1 MTTYKTAEL
10 EGALLDAA
18 VAKAEGFPSFWID
31 PGDESR
37 NKSCVLGPARAED
50 SRFDWCPSTA
60 WEQGGPI
67 IEREYIAVVPD
78 GPHAKNGWDAY
89 HDASYSGPDGQ
100 VDCDDE
106 IAHGPTLLIA
116 AMRAYVASKFGETVE
131 LP

>member
-31 PGDESR
+31 PGDDARGEA
-37 NKSCVLGPARAED
+37 CVLGPARARD
-50 SRFDWCPSTA
+50 DRFDWCPSTA

-67 IEREYIAVVPD
+67 LERERITTIDMVADWSAYI
-78 GPHAKNGWDAY
+78 GLEMSNGEIEGAK
-89 HDASYSGPDGQ
+89 ASASGPT
-100 VDCDDE
+100 
-106 IAHGPTLLIA
+106 PLIA
-116 AMRAYVASKFGETVE
+116 AMRAYVASKLGETVE